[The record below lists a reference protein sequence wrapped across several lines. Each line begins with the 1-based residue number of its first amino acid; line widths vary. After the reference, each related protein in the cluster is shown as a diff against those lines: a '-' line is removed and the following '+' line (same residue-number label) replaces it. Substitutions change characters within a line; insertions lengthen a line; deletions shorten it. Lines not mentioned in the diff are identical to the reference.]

1 MRVSHNIG
9 VAGSGKS
16 CLTLEVTKASQKQNC
31 WCWLY
36 LAYVTFKGFYQELF
50 LYGFAAQRNFAEV
63 IVKGEVQGMASRF
76 IGIKLDIELG
86 NCIDSSA

>member
-9 VAGSGKS
+9 VTGSGKS
-16 CLTLEVTKASQKQNC
+16 CLTLEVTKASQKQNR

-36 LAYVTFKGFYQELF
+36 LVGCKALTKEGSNMDELF

-76 IGIKLDIELG
+76 IGIKLDVEL
-86 NCIDSSA
+86 DDE